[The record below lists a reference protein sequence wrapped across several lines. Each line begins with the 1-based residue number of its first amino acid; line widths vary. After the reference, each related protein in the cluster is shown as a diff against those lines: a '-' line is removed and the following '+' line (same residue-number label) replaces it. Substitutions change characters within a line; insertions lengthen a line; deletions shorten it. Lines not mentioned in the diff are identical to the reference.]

1 VVLEQGGTLT
11 GIAAAREG
19 IAALR
24 AYAWLVVGLAIL
36 GLVIG
41 YLTSAS
47 EDESKYRVWVT
58 AQALGTNDSVTD
70 IGITTPDGPQA
81 ADFLGEGILSR
92 LEASTGHD
100 YDYLIDHLGLS
111 QPPDGGPNPPIAL
124 IAGADSEAAARALL
138 LAWMKAVHEARLRYV
153 GGVLIRG
160 EQGLQKS
167 LARASTRNE
176 PATQRAIADL
186 LARMQALRATLSVDY
201 AIHSRPKDYEESTVS
216 RPRAA
221 AIAGV
226 AGLIAGLALALLA
239 SLLGGR
245 LRTAEGVEAALGVKS
260 LADLSSPGGVPSPE
274 HARERLRS
282 LGNGQ
287 LPSLLLLVPCGSVT
301 AEAAAKLSDSLGQ
314 GTEVRVTE
322 PAGRPGLL
330 TELEQADAWAF
341 VASPGAVRRSEVAA
355 LRTELDGIGIAPA
368 GLVVV

>member
-1 VVLEQGGTLT
+1 MLEQGGTLT

-19 IAALR
+19 LAALR

-36 GLVIG
+36 GLAIG

-81 ADFLGEGILSR
+81 ADFLGAGIVSR
-92 LEASTGHD
+92 LESSTGHD

-124 IAGADSEAAARALL
+124 IASADSETAARALL
-138 LAWMKAVHEARLRYV
+138 LNWMKAVHEARLHYV
-153 GGVLIRG
+153 NGVLIRG
-160 EQGLQKS
+160 ERGLQKS
-167 LARASTRNE
+167 LARASVRNE

-186 LARMQALRATLSVDY
+186 LARTQALRATLSIDY
-201 AIHSRPKDYEESTVS
+201 AIHRAPKSFEEATVS

-221 AIAGV
+221 AIGGV
-226 AGLIAGLALALLA
+226 AGVIAGLALALLI

-245 LRTAEGVEAALGVKS
+245 LRTAEGVEAALGIK
-260 LADLSSPGGVPSPE
+260 LLTDLRSSGGIPSPE
-274 HARERLRS
+274 HARERLRAI
-282 LGNGQ
+282 GNGQ
-287 LPSLLLLVPCGSVT
+287 LPSLLLLLPCGSVT
-301 AEAAAKLSDSLGQ
+301 VDAAAKLSGSLGQ

-322 PAGRPGLL
+322 PPGSSGLL
-330 TELEQADAWAF
+330 AELEQADAYAI

-355 LRTELDGIGIAPA
+355 LGAELDGVGIAPA
-368 GLVVV
+368 GLIVV